1 MVYTKIV
8 TVVIDILVKAR
19 ALKYFSLIKGVY
31 YFLSIL
37 NIILIAFVLGFFSYA
52 NFNLDLPFIALIWNG
67 LLALIPTFLLESLT
81 DLFIKCADNVRVTL
95 KRFLGWV
102 YSKDDYRPKV
112 KKWSKGVSDPF
123 SHIHDQSIG
132 GDIHSGDV
140 IKPPQSI
147 WSYQKRVITGSP
159 NMLWL

>member
-1 MVYTKIV
+1 M
-8 TVVIDILVKAR
+8 
-19 ALKYFSLIKGVY
+19 
-31 YFLSIL
+31 
-37 NIILIAFVLGFFSYA
+37 
-52 NFNLDLPFIALIWNG
+52 
-67 LLALIPTFLLESLT
+67 LALIPTFLLESLT

-140 IKPPQSI
+140 IKPPI
-147 WSYQKRVITGSP
+147 DMELPEEGDNGIPKYVVVIILVVVTIGFTYYMFP
-159 NMLWL
+159 ELYKTAGKYIYDKVHKPDGGVVWDLMVTQLLRQEFLVLR